1 MSSLCACVS
10 GSVPLFGEKDG
21 SKCFHL
27 EEEIGTPLIFNVEA
41 SNREGYL
48 DLYALF
54 NACP

>member
-1 MSSLCACVS
+1 MSSLCACVC
-10 GSVPLFGEKDG
+10 GSVPLFGENGG